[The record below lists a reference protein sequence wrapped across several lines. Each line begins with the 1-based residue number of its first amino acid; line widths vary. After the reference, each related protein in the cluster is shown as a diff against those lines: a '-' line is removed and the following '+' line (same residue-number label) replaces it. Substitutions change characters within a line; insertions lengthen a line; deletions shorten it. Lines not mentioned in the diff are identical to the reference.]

1 MFNMKVV
8 QPARLDPETK
18 FKFRCHKG
26 IKCFTK
32 CCSNIDIMLTPYD
45 ILRMKNRLKM
55 SSEEFLEKHTFSKID
70 EKSSH
75 PYAYLKMSR
84 DEKRSCPFLVVPD
97 GCTIYTDRPVSCRYY
112 PVGQATLKKNMGEGI
127 VHEEFYFFVKEPHC
141 LGYEENTEWTVESW
155 RKDQESS
162 LYDEMNREWKS
173 VLMRRDIPGGKSVL
187 DPKKQTQFYMSSYDL
202 DKFKR
207 YVFESK
213 FLDIFDID
221 KDEIEKI
228 RTDEVALMKLG
239 FKYLKYLMMMEE
251 ALKVK
256 PEVVKA
262 KKAKE

>member
-1 MFNMKVV
+1 M
-8 QPARLDPETK
+8 DTK
-18 FKFRCHKG
+18 
-26 IKCFTK
+26 
-32 CCSNIDIMLTPYD
+32 
-45 ILRMKNRLKM
+45 
-55 SSEEFLEKHTFSKID
+55 KIQNG
-70 EKSSH
+70 
-75 PYAYLKMSR
+75 P
-84 DEKRSCPFLVVPD
+84 
-97 GCTIYTDRPVSCRYY
+97 
-112 PVGQATLKKNMGEGI
+112 
-127 VHEEFYFFVKEPHC
+127 
-141 LGYEENTEWTVESW
+141 VESW